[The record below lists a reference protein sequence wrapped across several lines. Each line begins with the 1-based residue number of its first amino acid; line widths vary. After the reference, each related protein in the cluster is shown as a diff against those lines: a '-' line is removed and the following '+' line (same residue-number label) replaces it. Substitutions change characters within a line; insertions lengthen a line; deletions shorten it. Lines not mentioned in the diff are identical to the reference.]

1 VNLLIYLTGDTH
13 GGLDGGKLISFAKTE
28 KGRNLTKND
37 YVIILGDFGYIFYPE
52 RNPKEELELNRF
64 KNYPWTTLFLDG
76 NHENFTRLRDFS
88 TSRWNGG
95 SVHKIHDSL
104 YHLERGQVFNIDGK
118 RLFVMGGAVSIDKE
132 HRREGVSWW
141 SEENVS
147 FLECERALMNLNR
160 YDNKVDFILTH
171 TCPNH
176 FIKKLSSYIVKDPAS
191 DFFDELKKSVKF
203 KRWYFGHHHVDLDV
217 GKYSCLYDRIV
228 RLGWKDN
235 VA

>member
-1 VNLLIYLTGDTH
+1 MIYVTGDTH
-13 GGLDGGKLISFAKTE
+13 GGYDGGKLISFSKTKE
-28 KGRNLTKND
+28 GKRLTKKD
-37 YVIILGDFGYIFYPE
+37 YVIILGDFGYIFHPE
-52 RNPKEELELNRF
+52 ETTMEKQELERF
-64 KNYPWTTLFLDG
+64 QRYPWTTLFLDG
-76 NHENFTRLRDFS
+76 NHENFDRLNS
-88 TSRWNGG
+88 YPVEAWKGG
-95 SVHKIHDSL
+95 NIHKINDSI
-104 YHLERGQVFNIDGK
+104 YHLMRGEVFEIDGK
-118 RLFVMGGAVSIDKE
+118 KLFVMGGAVSIDKE

-147 FLECERALMNLNR
+147 FLECERALMNLDR

-228 RLGWKDN
+228 RLGSND
-235 VA
+235 VFGDV